1 METKDFEKALPQIL
15 FELGIDENGSI
26 NLNCPVV
33 VKVPDGV
40 DFKSLLMGVLEKS
53 CINIININC
62 KIETPLT
69 IIAKMKQAGW
79 CGIVSSSDIMQA
91 ESAKKENVSSILLID
106 HLSDINNENDIASIA
121 GILKDNKENDIC
133 GTMNIPVIVTFSKD
147 EGMDYFYRNTSI
159 PIIDERYWK

>member
-26 NLNCPVV
+26 NLSCPVV

-40 DFKSLLMGVLEKS
+40 DFRSLLMGVLGNAG
-53 CINIININC
+53 IDIIYIDC

-79 CGIVSSSDIMQA
+79 CSIISSSDISQA
-91 ESAKKENVSSILLID
+91 KNAEKVNVSSVLLID

-121 GILKDNKENDIC
+121 GILKENNENGIC

-147 EGMDYFYRNTSI
+147 DGMNYFYRNTSI
-159 PIIDERYWK
+159 PIIDERYL